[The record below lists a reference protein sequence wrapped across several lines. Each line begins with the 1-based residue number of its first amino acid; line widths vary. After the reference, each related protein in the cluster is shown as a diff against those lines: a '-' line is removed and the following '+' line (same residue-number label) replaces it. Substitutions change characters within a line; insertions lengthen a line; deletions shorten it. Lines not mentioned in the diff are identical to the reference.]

1 MATETPEVSGVA
13 TAAFE
18 PLRAEFAA
26 VLDADPGHA
35 AQLAVHLHG
44 RLVVDLWGGP
54 DIQGD
59 SLTGVFSSTKGIAF
73 LVAALLV
80 RRGQLDVT
88 REVRSYW
95 PEFAAEGKGGISVH
109 DLLAHRAGSIGTEDG
124 FTREEL
130 ADDAAIADR
139 LAGHHPY
146 WHPGRAFGYH
156 SLTVGALTGEIVR
169 RITGRSL
176 RALYDEEIR
185 GPLGVDFHLG
195 LPEAEERRLR
205 TILPA
210 PPGEPGASE
219 PAGPPDGI
227 AGIAGNR
234 HRGDAPTVLHELPNS
249 RRFRAGGQSSAGGVA
264 SARGL
269 SRLYAAAVTGVDGAE
284 PLLDEATARLCGLPY
299 SVGHDLVLDMRR
311 AYGLGFMVGFP
322 HLPAGTFGHDGAGGS
337 VALASPSTG
346 LAFGYTR
353 RVFAGGSA
361 PEADRLAAVAHA
373 CALRAG

>member
-1 MATETPEVSGVA
+1 MATETPEVSGAA

-26 VLDADPGHA
+26 LLDADPGHA
-35 AQLAVHLHG
+35 AQLAVHFHG
-44 RLVVDLWGGP
+44 RQVVDLWGGP
-54 DIQGD
+54 DIEGD

-80 RRGQLDVT
+80 RRGQLDVR

-95 PEFAAEGKGGISVH
+95 PEFAAGGKGGISVH
-109 DLLAHRAGSIGTEDG
+109 DLLAHRAGAIGTKDG
-124 FTREEL
+124 FTPEEL
-130 ADDAAIADR
+130 ADDAALADR
-139 LAGHHPY
+139 LAGHRPY
-146 WHPGRAFGYH
+146 WHPGRAHGYH

-169 RITGRSL
+169 RVSGRSL
-176 RALYDEEIR
+176 RELYDEEIR
-185 GPLGVDFHLG
+185 GPLGIDFHLG
-195 LPEAEERRLR
+195 LPEAEEPRVRG
-205 TILPA
+205 ILPA
-210 PPGEPGASE
+210 PPGEPGAAE
-219 PAGPPDGI
+219 PAEAPDSLGGI
-227 AGIAGNR
+227 AANR
-234 HRGDAPTVLHELPNS
+234 HHRGAPTVLQELPNS
-249 RRFRAGGQSSAGGVA
+249 RLFRAGGQSSAGGVA

-269 SRLYAAAVTGVDGAE
+269 SRLYAAAVRGVEGAK
-284 PLLDEATARLCGLPY
+284 PLLDESTVRLCGLPY
-299 SVGHDLVLDMRR
+299 SVGHDLVLDMHR

-337 VALASPSTG
+337 VAFASPSTG